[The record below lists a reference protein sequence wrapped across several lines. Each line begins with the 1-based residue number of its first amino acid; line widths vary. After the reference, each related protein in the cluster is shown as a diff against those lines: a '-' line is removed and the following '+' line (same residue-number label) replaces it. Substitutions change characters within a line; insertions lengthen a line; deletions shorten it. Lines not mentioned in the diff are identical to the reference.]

1 MANFLQLVIM
11 KDISNESIT
20 NDSEIDATEE
30 KTTPLRCFLSSCV
43 SGTIAYGAYSLLH
56 SITQTYGAKAI
67 TSTNPIVINIT
78 TAVRTLVM
86 GIVALGTGVFSLATV
101 GLFLLGIQLT
111 IQRLKKTEINQ

>member
-1 MANFLQLVIM
+1 M
-11 KDISNESIT
+11 KDSKSESISQ
-20 NDSEIDATEE
+20 DSGIDATEDN
-30 KTTPLRCFLSSCV
+30 TTPLRCFLSSCV
-43 SGTIAYGAYSLLH
+43 SGTIAFGAYSLLN

-67 TSTNPIVINIT
+67 TSHNPLVINIT

-111 IQRLKKTEINQ
+111 IQSLKKA

>member
-1 MANFLQLVIM
+1 M
-11 KDISNESIT
+11 KDILKESISNDSE
-20 NDSEIDATEE
+20 NDSEIDATED

-43 SGTIAYGAYSLLH
+43 SGTIAFGAYSLLH
-56 SITQTYGAKAI
+56 SITQTYAAKAI
-67 TSTNPIVINIT
+67 TSTNPIVINLT

-111 IQRLKKTEINQ
+111 IQKLKKA